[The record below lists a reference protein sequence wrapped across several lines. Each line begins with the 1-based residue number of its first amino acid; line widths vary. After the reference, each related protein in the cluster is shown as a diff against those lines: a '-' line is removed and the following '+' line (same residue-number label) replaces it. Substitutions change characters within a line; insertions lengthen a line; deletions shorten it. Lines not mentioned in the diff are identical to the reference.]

1 MIIVT
6 DSQKLQYELSNVARL
21 FFPSEEMQ
29 WVRIGESID
38 HTQAVVLPT
47 EQECTGGH
55 CLSVTLHLPDGR
67 SLNCSDTLCSSDIN
81 APIELGKL
89 LYRLLSE
96 LTGRTIDW
104 GVLTGIRPVKLA
116 RKLRTEG
123 KSPRDIEAVFIEQY
137 LTTQEKAALCRLTD
151 EVQQDIVTSALPRG
165 YSLYISIPFC
175 PSRCSYCS
183 FVSHSIE
190 KTWKL
195 IPEYLEKLCDELR
208 KTAKIAEE
216 KGLVLQSVYMGGGT
230 PTVLTASQMELV
242 LTVVRECFDLSHCTE
257 FTVEAGRPDTITP
270 DKLEV
275 MRRLGVDRISVNCQ
289 TINDDILES
298 IGRKH
303 SAKDFFDAY
312 NTVKQFGFTAIN
324 VDLIA
329 GLPDDTLQSFQN
341 SLEQVAALSPDNIT
355 VHALTVKRAARLIGN
370 KQTILGTGAEA
381 ESPVSQMI
389 SYSQRRLA
397 ELGYVPYYLYRQ
409 KGTVDSLENVGFSRK
424 GKECRYNIFIMDE
437 THTILSVG
445 AGGVTKLVMQGDSEQ
460 YGEENVRIERIFN
473 LKYPYEYME
482 RFDTMLDRKR
492 SILNFPL

>member
-1 MIIVT
+1 
-6 DSQKLQYELSNVARL
+6 
-21 FFPSEEMQ
+21 
-29 WVRIGESID
+29 
-38 HTQAVVLPT
+38 
-47 EQECTGGH
+47 
-55 CLSVTLHLPDGR
+55 
-67 SLNCSDTLCSSDIN
+67 
-81 APIELGKL
+81 
-89 LYRLLSE
+89 
-96 LTGRTIDW
+96 
-104 GVLTGIRPVKLA
+104 
-116 RKLRTEG
+116 
-123 KSPRDIEAVFIEQY
+123 
-137 LTTQEKAALCRLTD
+137 
-151 EVQQDIVTSALPRG
+151 
-165 YSLYISIPFC
+165 
-175 PSRCSYCS
+175 
-183 FVSHSIE
+183 
-190 KTWKL
+190 L
-195 IPEYLEKLCDELR
+195 IPEYLEKLCRELR
-208 KTAKIAEE
+208 ETAKIAEE

-230 PTVLTASQMELV
+230 PTVLTAPQMELV

-257 FTVEAGRPDTITP
+257 FTVEAGRPDTITL

-460 YGEENVRIERIFN
+460 YGEENVKIERIFN